1 MSVNDFRN
9 EPVLDFSLPEEATRF
24 QKALESVRG
33 KAQRG
38 ELRAVPL
45 IGGKEHLEGTTVT
58 SSLNPS
64 QSTEAL
70 GEVHFASIPH
80 ATDALAV
87 LSKGQ
92 HEWAHTSF
100 EYRAELLRKLAN
112 LMRADRRELAALMV
126 LEAGK
131 PWGEADADVCEAID
145 FCDYYAELAC
155 EMSAPQHLM
164 PFLNGETNHYS
175 YAPRGVSVVIS
186 PWNFPLAIAAG
197 MTVASLV
204 CGNTTVL
211 KPAEQ
216 TSLIGAELARLIY
229 QAGIPH
235 SAFAFLPGIGE
246 EVGAY
251 LVKHEDVHLVC
262 FTGSRQVGLEIL
274 RHTSQV
280 AHGQHHVKKV
290 ILELGGKN
298 AIIVDEDA
306 DFDEAV
312 KGVLYSA
319 FGFAGQKCSAC
330 SRVIV
335 LQDAYERFTERLIE
349 AAHDLIV
356 APAEQPQAFLGP
368 LIDAESQT
376 RVQRLIEERK
386 SHLTVGCVGECPD
399 TGFFVPVTI
408 FRDVPTTDP
417 LWREEAF
424 APVLCIRS
432 AETFQQAIAMANDSD
447 YALTGGVY
455 SRSPSN
461 LDIARSEFQVG
472 NLYLNRGITGAI
484 VGRQPFGG
492 FRLSG
497 IGSKAGGP
505 DYLLQFVEPRTV
517 TENTMRKG
525 FTPEL
530 AQ

>member
-1 MSVNDFRN
+1 MSLNDFRN
-9 EPVLDFSLPEEATRF
+9 EPVLDFSLPEEVEAFGIALSTIGA
-24 QKALESVRG
+24 KAS
-33 KAQRG
+33 RG
-38 ELRAVPL
+38 ELKAIPI
-45 IGGKEHLEGTTVT
+45 IGGKERKENTTLGK
-58 SSLNPS
+58 SLNPS
-64 QSTEAL
+64 YSDQVL
-70 GEVHFASIPH
+70 GEVYFASISQ
-80 ATDALAV
+80 ASEAITL
-87 LSKGQ
+87 LSAGQ
-92 HEWAHTSF
+92 KQWAETSF
-100 EYRAELLRKLAN
+100 EYRADLIRKLAAG
-112 LMRADRRELAALMV
+112 MRAERRELAALMV

-145 FCDYYAELAC
+145 FCDYYAELAA
-155 EMSAPQHLM
+155 EMAKPQHLM

-197 MTVASLV
+197 MTVASLI

-229 QAGIPH
+229 QAGIPE

-251 LVKHEDVHLVC
+251 LVQHEEVHLVC

-274 RHTSQV
+274 QNTSRVTPEQRHI
-280 AHGQHHVKKV
+280 KKV

-298 AIIVDEDA
+298 TIIVDDDA

-349 AAHDLIV
+349 AAQALIV
-356 APAEQPQAFLGP
+356 APAEQPEAFLGP
-368 LIDAESQT
+368 LIDAESQS
-376 RVQRLIEERK
+376 RVRRLIEERK
-386 SHLTVGCVGECPD
+386 AHLSLGCIGECPD
-399 TGFFVPVTI
+399 SGFFTPVTI

-432 AETFQQAIAMANDSD
+432 ADSFEEALAMANDSD

-455 SRSPSN
+455 TRSPSH
-461 LDIARSEFQVG
+461 LERARAAFEVG

-505 DYLLQFVEPRTV
+505 DYLLQFVEPRTI

-530 AQ
+530 AD